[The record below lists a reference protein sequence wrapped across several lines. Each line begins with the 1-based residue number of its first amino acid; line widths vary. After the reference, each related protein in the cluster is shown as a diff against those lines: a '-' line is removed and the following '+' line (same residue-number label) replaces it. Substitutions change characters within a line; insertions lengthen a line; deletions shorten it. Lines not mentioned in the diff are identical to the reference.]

1 MNDPQRL
8 AARPA
13 GNLRREPS
21 APADEDEQVLGWEC
35 AHPALQIERWLQDL
49 EAGPALQ
56 SSNS

>member
-8 AARPA
+8 AAPPA
-13 GNLRREPS
+13 RNRLREPS
-21 APADEDEQVLGWEC
+21 ASTDEDEQALGWEC
-35 AHPALQIERWLQDL
+35 AHPALQIERWLQDM